1 MAALMPGEITRKRD
15 SDYHYH
21 VRNNMYTSIEPLCII
36 LELKLVIE
44 RRLSRVLRQL
54 REDTSWNVPIITKMI

>member
-21 VRNNMYTSIEPLCII
+21 VRTTDLCVEVSCTLLS
-36 LELKLVIE
+36 LE
-44 RRLSRVLRQL
+44 SG
-54 REDTSWNVPIITKMI
+54 D